1 MLIVGFNII
10 NVGLMMVVH
19 EKLAKYGLTAAKLQF
34 YKAKTTNYYK
44 CFKYFVTEFEFNTFY
59 ILI

>member
-1 MLIVGFNII
+1 
-10 NVGLMMVVH
+10 MVVH

-44 CFKYFVTEFEFNTFY
+44 CFKYFVTEFEFNPFY

>member
-1 MLIVGFNII
+1 M
-10 NVGLMMVVH
+10 GLMMVVH

-34 YKAKTTNYYK
+34 YIAKTTNYYK
-44 CFKYFVTEFEFNTFY
+44 CFKYFVTEFEFNPFY